1 MDPLTQGITGII
13 AGQSAAGRERIREAT
28 LAGLIGGI
36 LPDADVLIHVPGDPL
51 FNLMIHRHFTHSLI
65 FIPIGGLLAAF
76 LAWLL
81 MRREPN
87 FWRIYLFAAL
97 GYATGGLLDACTSYG
112 THLYW
117 PFSGHR
123 TAWDAIA
130 IIDPLF
136 TLILALACFSAFRK
150 KTRAIAL
157 IGLVLGLSYLG
168 TGFYARHAATDV
180 LLDAAQKRGHTVC
193 RIRLMPTLGNLILW
207 RGVYETPGSGDT
219 AAFHV
224 NAVRLGIFKE
234 HRLYPGPT
242 VQKFTP
248 EGLTPNPI
256 SQQILFDIRRFS
268 RFADGYI
275 FQFQKSPLIIGD
287 LRYAMLP
294 QQSEPLWGL
303 VIPPAHQGRRTQL
316 KYFDRLDAKTFRDF
330 RQMLAGAD
338 L

>member
-1 MDPLTQGITGII
+1 MDPLTQGLAGII

-28 LAGLIGGI
+28 LAGLIGGL
-36 LPDADVLIHVPGDPL
+36 LPDADVFIHIPDDPL
-51 FNLMIHRHFTHSLI
+51 FNLLIHRHFTHSLI

-81 MRREPN
+81 MRRRPG
-87 FWRIYLFAAL
+87 FKRIYLFAVL

-123 TAWDAIA
+123 AAWDAIA

-136 TLILALACFSAFRK
+136 TLILALACFFAFRRK
-150 KTRAIAL
+150 ARTIAL
-157 IGLVLGLSYLG
+157 IGLLLGLGYLG
-168 TGFYARHAATDV
+168 TGFFARHTAAGV

-207 RGVYETPGSGDT
+207 RGVYETGQN
-219 AAFHV
+219 FHV
-224 NAVRLGIFKE
+224 DAVRLGIFQK
-234 HRLYPGPT
+234 HRIYPGPA
-242 VQKFTP
+242 VQKFNP
-248 EGLTPNPI
+248 EGLPSHPV
-256 SQQILFDIRRFS
+256 SPRILRDIRRFS
-268 RFADGYI
+268 YFADGYI
-275 FQFQKSPLIIGD
+275 YPFQENPLIIGD

-294 QQSEPLWGL
+294 QQTEPLWGL
-303 VIPPAHQGRRTQL
+303 VIRPENQGRKTRL
-316 KYFDRLDAKTFRDF
+316 EYFKRLDSKTFRDF
-330 RQMLAGAD
+330 RQMLVGAD